1 MPRNNIYRELI
12 GKLEQKL
19 FGLAENSMLP
29 PEQLLADEFGV
40 SKPTLRRALQALA
53 NAGQVRKLNGVGIIV
68 TKSPRVI
75 SRELIFVCYD
85 IVFFAETLKSFG
97 IRATEY
103 NYFISIVPL
112 TGDAATQERIL
123 SSVTE
128 RHPAGVVI
136 YADPRHTQ
144 LKVFH
149 QLAVAKIPT
158 LYLMRL
164 PYGIDNNLLEFGN
177 ADGMVEIVE
186 TFYQTGCRRIAL
198 YGDELVN
205 PIAAVERE
213 QGFMAGMKK
222 CRLKPR
228 PELHCP
234 PSATTEQREAFLR
247 LFDDAETCPDAVCC
261 MTDYCAGRLIKIL
274 QRRDIKLEN
283 ISFSGFDH
291 SSLSEFIPQP
301 LLTVEPPMAEMGRE
315 AADILIKQAEN
326 PHFGFLRRKLRASV
340 ISTGQ

>member
-19 FGLAENSMLP
+19 FGLTENSMLP

-53 NAGQVRKLNGVGIIV
+53 DAGQIRKLNGVGIVV
-68 TKSPRVI
+68 TKSPRAI
-75 SRELIFVCYD
+75 SRELIFVCHD

-97 IRATEY
+97 IRATEF

-112 TGDAATQERIL
+112 AGDAATQERIL
-123 SSVTE
+123 SSVAE
-128 RHPAGVVI
+128 RHPAGVIV
-136 YADPRHTQ
+136 YADPQQPQ
-144 LKVFH
+144 LNAFH
-149 QLAVAKIPT
+149 QLAVARIPT

-164 PYGIDNNLLEFGN
+164 PHGIDNNLLEFGN

-186 TFYQTGCRRIAL
+186 TFYQSGCRRIAL

-213 QGFMAGMKK
+213 QGFLSGMKK

-228 PELHCP
+228 PELHCSP
-234 PSATTEQREAFLR
+234 PATPEQREAFLG
-247 LFDDAETCPDAVCC
+247 LFDDAENRPDAVCC
-261 MTDYCAGRLIKIL
+261 LNDHCAGRLIKALL
-274 QRRDIKLEN
+274 QRDIKLKN
-283 ISFSGFDH
+283 IRFSGFDH
-291 SSLSEFIPQP
+291 SPLSEFIPQS
-301 LLTVEPPMAEMGRE
+301 LLTVEPPMAEMGST
-315 AADILIKQAEN
+315 AADMLIKQVEN
-326 PHFGFLRRKLRASV
+326 PHFGFLRRKLRATV